1 MMNNLLAVTSKA
13 LGVAKTDIKNI
24 RPVGGM
30 TNINYEVSIGNDQYI
45 VRLPGLG
52 TEQFINRQ
60 EEKDNLQIGTEL
72 GINPEEIFFDTDTG
86 LKITRLIPGS
96 KTLTTEMTKKCEV
109 MEAVTEIFRKLHHGK
124 TQMENSFNLYKLME
138 KYEYIAEKE
147 EVQFYLRFAQTKE
160 EVMAIML
167 DYDQLSFLTAPTHID
182 ALYQNFLQDENGKFY
197 LIDWEYSGMFD
208 PLWDVATH
216 MMESAFN
223 VAEET
228 TFLQLYFKR
237 APTKEEEQRII
248 IHKIFQDYLWSLWT
262 LFKEAKGDEFG
273 SYGQDRFNRLKKNI
287 TFYEERYSQKLS
299 M

>member
-1 MMNNLLAVTSKA
+1 MMNNLLALTSKA
-13 LGVAKTDIKNI
+13 LGVEKSDIMNI

-30 TNINYEVSIGNDQYI
+30 TNINYEVSIGNDRYI

-52 TEQFINRQ
+52 TELFINRQ
-60 EEKDNLQIGTEL
+60 EEKNNLQIGTEL

-86 LKITRLIPGS
+86 LKITRLIPGA
-96 KTLTTEMTKKCEV
+96 KTLTITMTKKYAV
-109 MEAVTEIFRKLHHGK
+109 MKAVTKTFRKLHLGK
-124 TQMENSFNLYKLME
+124 IKMENSFNLYKLME
-138 KYEYIAEKE
+138 KYEAIAEKE
-147 EVQFYLRFAQTKE
+147 EVQFYPHFAQTKE
-160 EVMAIML
+160 EVMAIKL
-167 DYDQLSFLTAPTHID
+167 DYDELSILVAPTHID
-182 ALYQNFLQDENGKFY
+182 ALYQNFLQDENGKYY

-216 MMESAFN
+216 MMESAFD
-223 VAEET
+223 VTEEA

-248 IHKIFQDYLWSLWT
+248 VHKIFQDYLWSLWT

-287 TFYEERYSQKLS
+287 TFYKERYSQKMS